1 MMSRGRKRQLFSP
14 VSMSRTLIETPVNR
28 QQRLRTKYEIF
39 KLQFHKRKQQQ
50 RQQQHQQQD
59 QQQQQQRKLHKRNKR
74 LFNTVLADYTEQ
86 LNNSIQKSRYPSLQ
100 NEGKKRSILQQKHSN
115 FKSKKYIFS

>member
-1 MMSRGRKRQLFSP
+1 MGRGRKRQLFSP
-14 VSMSRTLIETPVNR
+14 VSLSNTLIETPVHR

-39 KLQFHKRKQQQ
+39 KLQFHKRKQQK
-50 RQQQHQQQD
+50 RLHQHQQLD

-74 LFNTVLADYTEQ
+74 LLNTVLADYTEQ
-86 LNNSIQKSRYPSLQ
+86 LNYPIEKSRYPSLQ
-100 NEGKKRSILQQKHSN
+100 NEGMKRSFLQQKHSN